1 MHRSPGLDIVRPHAD
16 SGRPGQ
22 RAARAERWDALGS
35 EGRTIWLTGLP
46 GAGKTTLAA
55 GLERRLLA
63 AGRLAVVLDGD
74 ELRGGLTSDLGFSRE
89 ARAENVRRIG
99 EVARTMADAGMLV
112 IVAVVS
118 PYAADRDAVREVHAA
133 AGLRFSEVWVSA
145 PSAVCAARD
154 PKGLYAKA
162 ARGEMRGLTGQ
173 DAPYEVPELPELVI
187 KTDQEPVERALDR
200 LEAFLQLD

>member
-1 MHRSPGLDIVRPHAD
+1 MHRSPGLDVVRSLPPNA
-16 SGRPGQ
+16 RPGQ
-22 RAARAERWDALGS
+22 RAGRAERWEALRT

-63 AGRLAVVLDGD
+63 AGRLTVVLDGD
-74 ELRGGLTSDLGFSRE
+74 ELRGGLTSDLGFSRA

-99 EVARTMADAGMLV
+99 EVARTMADAGVLV

-118 PYAADRDAVREVHAA
+118 PYARDRDAVRELHASD
-133 AGLRFSEVWVSA
+133 GLRFSEVWVSA
-145 PSAVCAARD
+145 PSSVCAARD

-162 ARGEMRGLTGQ
+162 ARGEMSGLTGK
-173 DAPYEVPELPELVI
+173 DAPYEAPQAPDLVI
-187 KTDQEPVERALDR
+187 ETDREAVEQALDR